1 MADDAKNEKKN
12 ENYEKAI
19 QWATEYLEKNTEP
32 KEVRFKQGII
42 CHSDID
48 MIKTNLNRL
57 VYAKGRTQQA
67 SYRTI
72 REFKIYL
79 SKLST

>member
-1 MADDAKNEKKN
+1 MADDAKN

-19 QWATEYLEKNTEP
+19 QWATKYLEEHTEQ
-32 KEVRFKQGII
+32 KELRFKQGVI

-48 MIKTNLNRL
+48 MTKTNLNRL
-57 VYAKGRTQQA
+57 IHAKGRAQQA
-67 SYRTI
+67 AYRAI

-79 SKLST
+79 SQNLT

>member
-1 MADDAKNEKKN
+1 MANDAKN

-32 KEVRFKQGII
+32 REVRYKQGVI

-48 MIKTNLNRL
+48 MVKTNLNRL
-57 VYAKGRTQQA
+57 VHAKGRAQQA
-67 SYRTI
+67 SYRQI

-79 SKLST
+79 SQNLT

>member
-1 MADDAKNEKKN
+1 MADNAKN

-19 QWATEYLEKNTEP
+19 QWATEYLAKNTEP
-32 KEVRFKQGII
+32 REVRYKQGVI

-48 MIKTNLNRL
+48 MVKTNLNRL
-57 VYAKGRTQQA
+57 IHAKGRAQQA
-67 SYRTI
+67 SYRAI

-79 SKLST
+79 SQNLT

>member
-1 MADDAKNEKKN
+1 MADDAKDGKKN

-19 QWATEYLEKNTEP
+19 QWATEYLEKNNEP
-32 KEVRFKQGII
+32 KEVRYKQGII

-48 MIKTNLNRL
+48 MVRTNLSRL
-57 VYAKGRTQQA
+57 IHSKGRAQQA
-67 SYRTI
+67 SYRQI

-79 SKLST
+79 SQNLT

>member
-1 MADDAKNEKKN
+1 MANDAKN

-19 QWATEYLEKNTEP
+19 QWASEYLEKNTEP
-32 KEVRFKQGII
+32 REVRYKQGVI

-48 MIKTNLNRL
+48 MLTTNLNRL
-57 VYAKGRTQQA
+57 VHAKGRAQQA
-67 SYRTI
+67 SYRAI

-79 SKLST
+79 SQNLT